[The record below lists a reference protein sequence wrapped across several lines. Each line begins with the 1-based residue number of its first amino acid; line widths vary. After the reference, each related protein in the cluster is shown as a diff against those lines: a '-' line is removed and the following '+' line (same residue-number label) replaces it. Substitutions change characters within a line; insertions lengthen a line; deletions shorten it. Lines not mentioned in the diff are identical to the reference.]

1 MLEEMNLAGRAEQ
14 GYWAEAGIPSGSGPA
29 LWVGRLG
36 TPPHTQALLFS
47 GIAIPENG
55 FICDFITK
63 DSWAQDHIGRDSPKM
78 SFRPRSPDTM
88 LEYLLHF
95 KWEKLKKRG
104 PYTTEEYFLENLSL
118 LCEDS
123 KVIREW
129 EEVVGLTTHPFL
141 CVVWAQRTWS
151 ALVPKK
157 NFI

>member
-1 MLEEMNLAGRAEQ
+1 
-14 GYWAEAGIPSGSGPA
+14 
-29 LWVGRLG
+29 
-36 TPPHTQALLFS
+36 
-47 GIAIPENG
+47 
-55 FICDFITK
+55 
-63 DSWAQDHIGRDSPKM
+63 M

-95 KWEKLKKRG
+95 KWEKLKRRG

-141 CVVWAQRTWS
+141 CVV
-151 ALVPKK
+151 
-157 NFI
+157 